1 MSIRQLSRWF
11 LTAAVLLWSLSLS
24 AASDFRG
31 PSRDANGNVTPPPK
45 GEQCIRPTEEIR
57 RKHPDL
63 LLHKRDLTMHQGI
76 RTKDASLKECINC
89 HVTPDSSGKVAR
101 AGEPGFFC
109 SSCHQSVS
117 VKLDCFECH
126 SDRPESAVG
135 QLSREVSPHQGK
147 PGPMD
152 RLLSLSNNPK
162 AISQQKVQ

>member
-1 MSIRQLSRWF
+1 MTIRLLSRSL
-11 LTAAVLLWSLSLS
+11 LTMAILLWSLSLS

-31 PSRDANGNVTPPPK
+31 PSRDANGNVVPTPK
-45 GEQCIRPTEEIR
+45 GEQCIRPTDEIR
-57 RKHPDL
+57 RTHPEL

-126 SDRPESAVG
+126 SDRPESADG
-135 QLSREVSPHQGK
+135 ERLRQTSPHSSGT
-147 PGPMD
+147 PLVD

-162 AISQQKVQ
+162 AVSQQKVR

>member
-1 MSIRQLSRWF
+1 MSIRLFTRWL
-11 LTAAVLLWSLSLS
+11 LTAAILLWSLSLS

-31 PSRDANGNVTPPPK
+31 PSRDDNGNVTPPPK
-45 GEQCIRPTEEIR
+45 GEQCIRPTAEIR
-57 RKHPDL
+57 RTHPEL
-63 LLHKRDLTMHQGI
+63 LLHKRDQTMRQGI

-89 HVTPDSSGKVAR
+89 HVTPGENGKVAR

-135 QLSREVSPHQGK
+135 ELSRQTSPHGK
-147 PGPMD
+147 SSTLVD

-162 AISQQKVQ
+162 AVAQQKVR

>member
-1 MSIRQLSRWF
+1 MSIQQLSRWL

-31 PSRDANGNVTPPPK
+31 PSRDDNGNVTPPPK
-45 GEQCIRPTEEIR
+45 GEQCIRPTAEIR
-57 RKHPDL
+57 RTHPEL
-63 LLHKRDLTMHQGI
+63 LLHKRDLTMREGI

-89 HVTPDSSGKVAR
+89 HVTPDQNGKVAR
-101 AGEPGFFC
+101 ADDPEFFC

-126 SDRPESAVG
+126 SDRPEDAVSE
-135 QLSREVSPHQGK
+135 LSRQASPHGTSA
-147 PGPMD
+147 PSVD

-162 AISQQKVQ
+162 AVSQQKVQ